1 MASVGNTAVAQVMG
15 GWLFEKLRIH
25 DTCGVNNLHGLPG
38 VMAGLL
44 SVLVT
49 LLAAESTWGMEVYK
63 VGLAVEGGAGLVSA
77 AGAGVPA
84 RGPGAGHHDP
94 GQAPGRG
101 PPHPGG
107 GGQDAG
113 RPGPHAAAW

>member
-1 MASVGNTAVAQVMG
+1 MG

-63 VGLAVEGGAGLVSA
+63 VGLAVEGGASVRWWCRCS
-77 AGAGVPA
+77 
-84 RGPGAGHHDP
+84 RGWPP
-94 GQAPGRG
+94 CRAP
-101 PPHPGG
+101 
-107 GGQDAG
+107 
-113 RPGPHAAAW
+113 

>member
-1 MASVGNTAVAQVMG
+1 MG

-63 VGLAVEGGAGLVSA
+63 VGLAGGRGGASVRCWCRCS
-77 AGAGVPA
+77 PA
-84 RGPGAGHHDP
+84 WPRCR
-94 GQAPGRG
+94 AP
-101 PPHPGG
+101 
-107 GGQDAG
+107 
-113 RPGPHAAAW
+113 